1 MAGTLQK
8 NPQYKNY
15 MSDAKNNVAD
25 GAGVTPLDTRYIVA
39 QNKPGGLPQTLTSGL
54 QGAAA
59 HILSDATAGV
69 VGNAILAT
77 RPTANDFAA
86 MGVTQIVVAAA
97 VGNNPPIA
105 TISTTPV
112 NGQVWQVGMQVGLR
126 GCTSVIG
133 KSMNFDTYRSIEVL
147 TFNGGLS
154 FTAYA
159 PTIAAGTG
167 TETAGSGASAN
178 LHYQGSLAG
187 VSLRS
192 CE

>member
-86 MGVTQIVVAAA
+86 MGVTQIVVSAA
-97 VGNNPPIA
+97 VVI
-105 TISTTPV
+105 I
-112 NGQVWQVGMQVGLR
+112 LR
-126 GCTSVIG
+126 LLQSLRLLSMVRFG
-133 KSMNFDTYRSIEVL
+133 KSVCRSV
-147 TFNGGLS
+147 S
-154 FTAYA
+154 VVARQ
-159 PTIAAGTG
+159 
-167 TETAGSGASAN
+167 SSAN
-178 LHYQGSLAG
+178 
-187 VSLRS
+187 R
-192 CE
+192 